1 MSERGLRKV
10 RTGRVTSARM
20 DKTVVVTVDRL
31 VRHRLYGKV
40 IKRRSKL
47 YAHDEEN
54 RCAEGD
60 IAKVTE
66 TRPLSKTKCW
76 RVVEIVKKATG

>member
-10 RTGRVTSARM
+10 RTGRVTSAKM
-20 DKTVVVTVDRL
+20 DRTVVVTVDRL
-31 VRHRLYGKV
+31 VQHPLYGKT

-54 RCAEGD
+54 ECTEGD
-60 IAKVTE
+60 IVRVVE
-66 TRPLSKTKCW
+66 TRPLSRTKCW
-76 RVVEIVKKATG
+76 RVIEIVKKATG

>member
-20 DKTVVVTVDRL
+20 EKTVVVTVDRL
-31 VRHRLYGKV
+31 VQHPLYGKTV
-40 IKRRSKL
+40 KKRSKL

-54 RCAEGD
+54 RCTEGD
-60 IAKVTE
+60 IVRVME
-66 TRPLSKTKCW
+66 TRPLSRTKSW
-76 RVVEIVKKATG
+76 RVVEIIKKATD